1 MRVKM
6 NDIKSGSIL
15 TQMNIKLIKATVEN
29 AEEIY
34 RMQTE
39 AFKGLLEKYQDFET
53 SPANENIERTIDRIK
68 RESAVF
74 YIIKYE
80 QISVGGVWVDNLE
93 NGSKCRIS
101 RLFVIPEYQNKKI
114 AQKVFGI
121 LEHEYKPR
129 SGWYLDTI
137 LQERGNCYLYE
148 KMGYKRVG
156 EVKKINEKMDIVS
169 YEKRT
174 DT

>member
-1 MRVKM
+1 
-6 NDIKSGSIL
+6 
-15 TQMNIKLIKATVEN
+15 MNIKLIKATVEN

-34 RMQTE
+34 KMQIE
-39 AFKGLLEKYQDFET
+39 AFKGLFDKYQDFET
-53 SPANENIERTIDRIK
+53 SPANENIEKTIERLK
-68 RESAVF
+68 RESTDY

-80 QISVGGVWVDNLE
+80 QISVGGVRISNLE

-101 RLFVIPEYQNKKI
+101 PLFMMPEYQNKKI
-114 AQKVFGI
+114 AQKVFEI
-121 LEHEYKPR
+121 LEKKYKPR
-129 SGWYLDTI
+129 DGWCLGTI

-148 KMGYKRVG
+148 KIGYKRVG